1 MRRRTQPQPTTPTNT
16 TTSTPPDHVGLM
28 VAAVMIIVVGLGG
41 LHWLIFGSESLPRI
55 GGELWLFFV
64 LLLMTSSGLAL
75 PLIRFI
81 NVRFTPLHREVP
93 PAGVIVRQS
102 VWVGLWVVI
111 CAWLQMPRLLTLP
124 LALVIAAALIVVEV
138 FLRSR
143 EIAAERDD

>member
-1 MRRRTQPQPTTPTNT
+1 MRRRTTAPRRPEPAA
-16 TTSTPPDHVGLM
+16 SSMPPDHIGLM
-28 VAAVMIIVVGLGG
+28 AAAAIMTAFGLGG
-41 LHWLIFGSESLPRI
+41 LYWLIFASGSLPRI

-64 LLLMTSSGLAL
+64 LLLIASSGLAL

-111 CAWLQMPRLLTLP
+111 CAWLQIPRLLTLP
-124 LALVIAAALIVVEV
+124 LALFVAAALLMVEI
-138 FLRSR
+138 FLRTR
-143 EIAAERDD
+143 EAAAEQED